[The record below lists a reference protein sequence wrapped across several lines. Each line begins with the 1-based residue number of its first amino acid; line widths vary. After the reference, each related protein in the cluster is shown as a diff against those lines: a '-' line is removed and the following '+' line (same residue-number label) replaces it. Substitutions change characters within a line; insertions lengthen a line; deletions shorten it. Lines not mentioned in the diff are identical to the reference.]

1 MAKEKSGA
9 AITASAIRKRLKSE
23 FPEVKFSVQSSVY
36 STHDSITVYW
46 TDGPIDSIV
55 DEVLREYQQG
65 FFDGMTDSYTF
76 TGIDS
81 SLGCPGV
88 DYVFSSR
95 TFSPER
101 IQALA
106 DYVRQNFTE
115 IPDTWKDVYQE
126 TGIDPFRV
134 ERHNPETWSE
144 LNRRRYEAMQ
154 QRREE
159 ASIEQQRE
167 EWNRLKA
174 YEESRKAAAEWSAG
188 HGEVQ
193 GNHPIDEPESGD
205 TPEAAPFQ
213 GTEETRMD
221 NENPANSPAYPL
233 YPINEAAA
241 KLAQTMNNYNSYV
254 PGSATAEYE
263 SMVAKAA
270 ELAEQCKA
278 LRPEDSEK
286 IDARLDRYSRQ
297 LAAWYNR
304 NFQIESYCPSWLV
317 AGGSGL
323 SSRKKE
329 RQNTMRDNHM
339 KEWERVQSILNGLR
353 PTAEHSI
360 LADDPAAREKLHSKL
375 KALRDGQE
383 LMKRVNAYY
392 RKFGTCVGCEG
403 LSEDTARQLDEDVK
417 RGYSW
422 ANQPF
427 APSALTNNNANIKR
441 VEQRIRDLERMSG
454 KQEDGWKF
462 KGGHVEM
469 NAEIMRVQI
478 FFDAIPDVE
487 LRSEMKKNG
496 FRWAPSQKAWQRQLT
511 DNGIRA
517 ARNIPA
523 LAPIEEMEQPA
534 EKPPALDNADE
545 MIRQAMTIT
554 ADYEKRMAAGETMP
568 LGYSVDTDGTIR
580 TMGLHEEHI
589 IPSEEAAPVVGTIFY
604 YDSGETVAYNTEAEY
619 LDAIRDNYDTL
630 GINGWRYTTVAD
642 NPRLR
647 RMATEIERGEYGLEP
662 VSEERQDELR
672 VMFSS
677 GETLDI
683 DNGQLT
689 EKEKSL
695 VQLWKSEAESRAASA
710 VEEEKRQDM
719 ISEVPESRYPDL
731 WRAWKQEAAPEWRES
746 LSNNEAALI
755 EEWDRYQPDYM
766 PAVAPEILSEQLAAG
781 CSQQEADQY
790 GLRFYRA
797 ATDIP
802 IEISVTR
809 DSTSHKSQIPA
820 NSVFATDVY
829 GAFVSMNA
837 PSRDFE
843 GQEIGSETGQHI
855 YLPKSWRE
863 DVRPATLDDYIA
875 GYETAP
881 EVKQQD
887 TEVAAKPATRPLSPE
902 EIDRQYNQ
910 GLEQLQREY
919 NRGLQQ
925 LIDTAVSGYL
935 EKIQEANATG
945 QKTDIGSY
953 LHKIFQLKKWGRIE
967 EPQKKEKTRDAGRDI
982 ELD

>member
-1 MAKEKSGA
+1 
-9 AITASAIRKRLKSE
+9 
-23 FPEVKFSVQSSVY
+23 
-36 STHDSITVYW
+36 
-46 TDGPIDSIV
+46 
-55 DEVLREYQQG
+55 
-65 FFDGMTDSYTF
+65 
-76 TGIDS
+76 
-81 SLGCPGV
+81 
-88 DYVFSSR
+88 
-95 TFSPER
+95 
-101 IQALA
+101 
-106 DYVRQNFTE
+106 
-115 IPDTWKDVYQE
+115 
-126 TGIDPFRV
+126 
-134 ERHNPETWSE
+134 
-144 LNRRRYEAMQ
+144 
-154 QRREE
+154 
-159 ASIEQQRE
+159 
-167 EWNRLKA
+167 
-174 YEESRKAAAEWSAG
+174 
-188 HGEVQ
+188 
-193 GNHPIDEPESGD
+193 
-205 TPEAAPFQ
+205 
-213 GTEETRMD
+213 
-221 NENPANSPAYPL
+221 
-233 YPINEAAA
+233 
-241 KLAQTMNNYNSYV
+241 
-254 PGSATAEYE
+254 
-263 SMVAKAA
+263 
-270 ELAEQCKA
+270 
-278 LRPEDSEK
+278 
-286 IDARLDRYSRQ
+286 
-297 LAAWYNR
+297 
-304 NFQIESYCPSWLV
+304 
-317 AGGSGL
+317 
-323 SSRKKE
+323 
-329 RQNTMRDNHM
+329 
-339 KEWERVQSILNGLR
+339 
-353 PTAEHSI
+353 
-360 LADDPAAREKLHSKL
+360 
-375 KALRDGQE
+375 
-383 LMKRVNAYY
+383 
-392 RKFGTCVGCEG
+392 
-403 LSEDTARQLDEDVK
+403 
-417 RGYSW
+417 
-422 ANQPF
+422 
-427 APSALTNNNANIKR
+427 
-441 VEQRIRDLERMSG
+441 
-454 KQEDGWKF
+454 
-462 KGGHVEM
+462 
-469 NAEIMRVQI
+469 
-478 FFDAIPDVE
+478 
-487 LRSEMKKNG
+487 
-496 FRWAPSQKAWQRQLT
+496 
-511 DNGIRA
+511 
-517 ARNIPA
+517 
-523 LAPIEEMEQPA
+523 
-534 EKPPALDNADE
+534 
-545 MIRQAMTIT
+545 
-554 ADYEKRMAAGETMP
+554 MAAGETMP

-802 IEISVTR
+802 IEISVTH

-843 GQEIGSETGQHI
+843 GQEI

-919 NRGLQQ
+919 NQGLQQ